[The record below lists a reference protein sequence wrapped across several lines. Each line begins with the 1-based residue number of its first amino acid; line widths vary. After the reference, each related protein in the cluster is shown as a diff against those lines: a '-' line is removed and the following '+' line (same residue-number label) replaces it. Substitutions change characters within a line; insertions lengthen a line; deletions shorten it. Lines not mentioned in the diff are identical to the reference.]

1 MPFNPSAIQL
11 ADVVTILRT
20 AGSVFAEDEAQ
31 LLASA
36 AESPDE
42 LDALVARR
50 ASGLP
55 VEQVVGWADFCGL
68 QVTVGPGVFVP
79 RRRSE
84 FLVRLATD
92 LGQDLARQAAAGA
105 GVGAGG
111 ARCVVI
117 DMCCGSGAVGVA
129 LATQLGG
136 AELHAVDVD
145 PVAVACA
152 RQNVRGAGRVYEGD
166 LYEPLPAEIRGRAD
180 LLVANA
186 PYVPTAEIALMPAEA
201 RLHEP
206 RVALDGGPDGVEIHR
221 RVASEAPQW
230 LSPRGF
236 LLIETSERQAP
247 LTAEAVSRSGL
258 AAEVVMDED
267 WSAAAVIG
275 SRRG

>member
-11 ADVVTILRT
+11 ADVVTTLRT
-20 AGSVFAEDEAQ
+20 AGCVFAEDEAQ
-31 LLASA
+31 LLAGS

-68 QVTVGPGVFVP
+68 RITVDPGVFVP

-84 FLVRLATD
+84 FLVRRATD
-92 LGQDLARQAAAGA
+92 LAQDLAGRAGAAAR
-105 GVGAGG
+105 G

-129 LATQLGG
+129 LAKALGG
-136 AELHAVDVD
+136 ADLHAVDVD

-166 LYEPLPAEIRGRAD
+166 LYEPLPAELRGRVD